1 MKYAFFI
8 LGLLAFTSCL
18 DMSKQQHLD
27 QLSNLDK
34 RIDSIQ
40 VEFEQLKK
48 DTVEEIIY
56 AMKETNIKIQDNIGD
71 DTIDLETAKKL
82 EDYGKIFRQ
91 LYAVEGYNNKI
102 LFGSQE
108 IKNSV
113 ESLYRDIEAGN
124 GERVNYEKFVKFET
138 KKVNDL
144 HALLV
149 DLERVQRENI
159 QEFHKVHPEIEKFVS
174 TFTDK

>member
-1 MKYAFFI
+1 
-8 LGLLAFTSCL
+8 
-18 DMSKQQHLD
+18 MSKQQHLD

-91 LYAVEGYNNKI
+91 LSAVEGYNNTIDGTDSI
-102 LFGSQE
+102 LYFVAFNTAFLTLILS
-108 IKNSV
+108 ISI
-113 ESLYRDIEAGN
+113 R
-124 GERVNYEKFVKFET
+124 RVLK
-138 KKVNDL
+138 
-144 HALLV
+144 
-149 DLERVQRENI
+149 
-159 QEFHKVHPEIEKFVS
+159 
-174 TFTDK
+174 

>member
-1 MKYAFFI
+1 NPYLESIPDAFAQ
-8 LGLLAFTSCL
+8 LYCL
-18 DMSKQQHLD
+18 NFFSTEN
-27 QLSNLDK
+27 SNPNM
-34 RIDSIQ
+34 RIP
-40 VEFEQLKK
+40 
-48 DTVEEIIY
+48 
-56 AMKETNIKIQDNIGD
+56 
-71 DTIDLETAKKL
+71 KKL
-82 EDYGKIFRQ
+82 EEYGKIFRH
-91 LYAVEGYNNKI
+91 LSAIEGYNNKI
-102 LFGSQE
+102 LFGSQDV
-108 IKNSV
+108 KNSV
-113 ESLYRDIEAGN
+113 ESLYRDIESGN

>member
-1 MKYAFFI
+1 MKYVFFI
-8 LGLLAFTSCL
+8 LGLLVLTSCL

-48 DTVEEIIY
+48 DTIEEIIY
-56 AMKETNIKIQDNIGD
+56 TMKETNIKIKDNIGD

-91 LYAVEGYNNKI
+91 LSAVEGYNNKI

-108 IKNSV
+108 VKNSV
-113 ESLYRDIEAGN
+113 EKLYRDIESGN

-138 KKVNDL
+138 KKVKEL
-144 HALLV
+144 HSLLI

-159 QEFHKVHPEIEKFVS
+159 QAFQKVNPEIEKFLS
-174 TFTDK
+174 SLSEN

>member
-1 MKYAFFI
+1 
-8 LGLLAFTSCL
+8 
-18 DMSKQQHLD
+18 MSKQQHLD

-48 DTVEEIIY
+48 DTIEEIIY
-56 AMKETNIKIQDNIGD
+56 TMKETNIKIKDNIGD

-91 LYAVEGYNNKI
+91 LSAVEGYNNKI

-108 IKNSV
+108 VKNSV
-113 ESLYRDIEAGN
+113 EKLYRDIESGN

-138 KKVNDL
+138 KKVKEL
-144 HALLV
+144 HSLLI

-159 QEFHKVHPEIEKFVS
+159 QAFKKVNPEIEKFLS
-174 TFTDK
+174 SLSEN